1 MRLVMLT
8 NKAKKRLSR
17 LPGNIQKSIAETVDG
32 RLLVDP
38 GFHLSEF
45 SGCGGNAYGFR
56 VGDCGMSCT
65 KHDGELVAVAVAAGC
80 RKDVDLALGRREGA
94 I

>member
-1 MRLVMLT
+1 MLT

-17 LPGNIQKSIAETVDG
+17 LPENIRKSLAETVDG
-32 RLLVDP
+32 RLLVAP
-38 GFHLSEF
+38 GFHLSGF

-65 KHDGELVAVAVAAGC
+65 KRDEGLVAVAAGC
-80 RKDVDLALGRREGA
+80 RKDIDLAPG
-94 I
+94 